1 MKKIL
6 ESIKEILES
15 EANLLVN
22 NLDDIKK
29 LAKRDNNVVKKVV
42 DNRFELVKQLI
53 DSMDDKSDTFYAELI
68 QIISTYIN
76 QLYDRDI
83 DFCNVGINSSSFSE
97 ELDSLDTI
105 HFNSNDS
112 YILSK
117 ANRELSEQLFDYVC
131 SILESNKNI
140 TLDVETLKRLLNR
153 NPKLFSLSV
162 EEVYLYRPFDFN
174 RLTKIINENQM
185 LEKSNIS
192 IEEVYQLLLDT
203 CQLNNDDVFSSLVK
217 PEQFKQ
223 NHQKIDEIL
232 TWCNAKAFVEI
243 TNIIKRNFEKDFDR
257 FSIAKKRNKNK
268 FCEELIIELL
278 HCRADKDDCDL
289 IHQIL
294 TDSEIEINY
303 DLYSADYTGQTDLKS
318 VIALSGNRTIIK
330 DLLSKEHNI
339 QNYYSHGDCGIQ
351 LYILYAII
359 GNYEK
364 ALANF
369 EENYNFKYDL
379 DDEDNNWDRS
389 GYAYG
394 GWSYEDSL
402 ARFIGSMCDSFKED
416 SVDYSMT
423 INLISRVINSENVK
437 YINLEETLT
446 PIQGVLSDDDF
457 KLLVDALLEKH
468 NSGNLG
474 FLSVNDHEGMF
485 TRYIISIANEDEIQS
500 DLNALN
506 TKEKKKSLIHT
517 KKDDKKH

>member
-1 MKKIL
+1 MKEIL

-22 NLDDIKK
+22 NPDDIKK
-29 LAKRDNNVVKKVV
+29 LVKRDNNVVKKVV

-53 DSMDDKSDTFYAELI
+53 DSMDDKNDTFYAVLI
-68 QIISTYIN
+68 QIVSTYIN
-76 QLYDRDI
+76 QLYDRNI
-83 DFCNVGINSSSFSE
+83 DFCNVEINSSSFSE

-162 EEVYLYRPFDFN
+162 EEDYLYRPFDFN

-217 PEQFKQ
+217 PEQFNQ

-278 HCRADKDDCDL
+278 HWRADKDDCDL

-294 TDSEIEINY
+294 TDSEIEIDY

-330 DLLSKEHNI
+330 DLLSKEQNI

-351 LYILYAII
+351 LYILYAIV
-359 GNYEK
+359 GDYEK

-369 EENYNFKYDL
+369 KETYNFKYDL

-389 GYAYG
+389 GFAYG
-394 GWSYEDSL
+394 SWGYRDSL
-402 ARFIGSMCDSFKED
+402 AEFINSMCASFKEN
-416 SVDYSMT
+416 SIDYPIIIS
-423 INLISRVINSENVK
+423 LISSIINSENVK
-437 YINLEETLT
+437 YINLNETLT
-446 PIQGVLSDDDF
+446 PIHEILAPDDF
-457 KLLVDALLEKH
+457 KLLVDTLVGKH
-468 NSGNLG
+468 NSGNLE
-474 FLSVNDHEGMF
+474 FLIVTDHESMF
-485 TRYIISIANEDEIQS
+485 TRYKIGIASEEEIQEQL
-500 DLNALN
+500 DALN
-506 TKEKKKSLIHT
+506 KNKSLVHVQ
-517 KKDDKKH
+517 KNS